1 MKTRPLM
8 FFGTTN
14 LDLCFNVERLPTPG
28 ETLMGILARNPG
40 GKGANQAVAAARL
53 GLRPHFYTRL
63 GDDEA
68 GRRLLQSLAEAGVR
82 TDAVE
87 ICQGEPSGTAMV
99 MVGDDG
105 ANMIVIDPGA
115 NLNATALT
123 VEKATGF
130 IEPDA
135 IVVAEMGI
143 PVPALERLFELKADK
158 GFEVIF
164 NPAPVRPGLSA
175 AAWRSIDYLTPN
187 QSETFELTGV
197 EVRDFGSAAR
207 AASKLLELGTKAVL
221 ITLGACGAY
230 YCDESRSFGLPAFPV
245 KVVDTTGAGDAFNG
259 AFAAFLSQGVAVRDA
274 IRKAMAVAALCVS
287 RRGAQDSMP
296 TARTVDEFLN
306 QQTVLELE

>member
-28 ETLMGILARNPG
+28 ETLIGRLARNAG

-68 GRRLLQSLAEAGVR
+68 GRQLLQSLMEAGVR

-87 ICQGEPSGTAMV
+87 VCQDEPSGSAMV

-105 ANMIVIDPGA
+105 ANMIAIYLGA
-115 NLNATALT
+115 NLSATALT
-123 VEKATGF
+123 VEKAAAF
-130 IEPDA
+130 VEPDA
-135 IVVAEMGI
+135 IVVAEMGM
-143 PVPALERLFELKADK
+143 PVAALERLFELKTDK
-158 GFEVIF
+158 GFELIF

-175 AAWRSIDYLTPN
+175 EAWRNIDYLTPN
-187 QSETFELTGV
+187 QTETFELTGI
-197 EVRDFGSAAR
+197 EVVDFESAAQ
-207 AASKLLELGTKAVL
+207 AARKLLDLGPKAAL
-221 ITLGACGAY
+221 ITLGAHGAY
-230 YCDESRSFGLPAFPV
+230 YCGGSASFGLPAFPI

-259 AFAAFLSQGVAVRDA
+259 AFAAFLAQGLAVREA

-296 TARTVDEFLN
+296 TARTVEDFLN

>member
-1 MKTRPLM
+1 MTMRPLM

-14 LDLCFNVERLPTPG
+14 LDLCFNVDRLPTPG
-28 ETLMGILARNPG
+28 ETLIGTLARNPG

-53 GLRPHFYTRL
+53 GLQPYFYTRL

-68 GRRLLQSLAEAGVR
+68 GRQLFLSLTKAGVR

-87 ICQGEPSGTAMV
+87 ICQGEPSGSAMV

-123 VEKATGF
+123 IDRAAAF
-130 IEPDA
+130 IEPHA

-143 PVPALERLFELKADK
+143 PVAALERLFELKAEK
-158 GFEVIF
+158 NFELIF

-175 AAWRSIDYLTPN
+175 KAWASIDYLTPN

-197 EVRDFGSAAR
+197 EVLDFDSAAN
-207 AASKLLELGTKAVL
+207 AAEKLLKFGPRAVL
-221 ITLGACGAY
+221 ITLGAGGAY

-259 AFAAFLSQGVAVRDA
+259 AFAAFLSQGRAVRDA
-274 IRKAMAVAALCVS
+274 VRGAMAVAALCVS

-296 TARTVDEFLN
+296 TAETVDVFLN